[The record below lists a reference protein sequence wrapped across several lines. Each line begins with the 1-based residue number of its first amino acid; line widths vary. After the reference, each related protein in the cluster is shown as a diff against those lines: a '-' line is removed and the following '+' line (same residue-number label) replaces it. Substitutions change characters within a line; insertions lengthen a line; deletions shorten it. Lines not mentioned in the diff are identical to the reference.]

1 MKYKN
6 VMLLVAILIA
16 ACCSPVS
23 AQVRELPLPV
33 VPDSIRV
40 PADRADYVMSHFW
53 DSMDFSD
60 SAIIADGAFM
70 EQNFV
75 NYLSLIPHTNND
87 KLPGIINDFL
97 HKAEENGDAYEI
109 IYRLA
114 GVYLN
119 NLDSPMRDEGAY
131 IIFLNHAVGSSQL
144 GEAEKE
150 RARFR
155 LEMAMKNR
163 PGDPAPDFRLVTRE
177 GKETSLMESLRD
189 GINIV
194 LFYDPDC
201 NHCADV
207 ISAIAADEAI
217 GKANILAVDSEDD
230 RQLWQQT
237 AGLLPDSW
245 TVGFALDAIQ
255 DDEVYVFPEMPTIYV
270 LDSKGVIILKEAT
283 VADIQGLS
291 MKF

>member
-6 VMLLVAILIA
+6 VMLLVAILITA
-16 ACCSPVS
+16 CSPVF

-40 PADRADYVMSHFW
+40 PADRAGYVMSHFW

-60 SAIIADGAFM
+60 SAIIADDAFM

-75 NYLSLIPHTNND
+75 NYLSLIPHADND
-87 KLPGIINDFL
+87 KLPDIINDFL
-97 HKAEENGDAYEI
+97 HKAEENRDAYEI

-177 GKETSLMESLRD
+177 GKETSLTESLRD

-207 ISAIAADEAI
+207 ISAIAADAAL

-255 DDEVYVFPEMPTIYV
+255 DDEVYVFPEMPSIYV
-270 LDSKGVIILKEAT
+270 IDSKGVIILKEAT
-283 VADIQGLS
+283 VADIQDLS